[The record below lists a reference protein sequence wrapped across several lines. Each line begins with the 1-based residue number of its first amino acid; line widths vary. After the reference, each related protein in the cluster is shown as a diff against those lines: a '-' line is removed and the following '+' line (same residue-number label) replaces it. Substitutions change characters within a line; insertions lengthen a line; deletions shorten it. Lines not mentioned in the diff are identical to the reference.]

1 MCRVDE
7 QSKHYAATFN
17 VKNDI
22 QWVGR
27 LAVIKIMH
35 DKKII
40 IQSQKLMNLAKL
52 LRVPLA
58 LVNGC

>member
-1 MCRVDE
+1 MNKV
-7 QSKHYAATFN
+7 SKVQRKTRYT
-17 VKNDI
+17 K
-22 QWVGR
+22 GK

-40 IQSQKLMNLAKL
+40 VESQELMNLAKL

-58 LVNGC
+58 LVNGY

>member
-1 MCRVDE
+1 MCWVEALR
-7 QSKHYAATFN
+7 SKVQRKKRHT
-17 VKNDI
+17 
-22 QWVGR
+22 VGK

-35 DKKII
+35 DKKMII
-40 IQSQKLMNLAKL
+40 ESQKLMNLAKL